1 MAIKI
6 QEPTLYL
13 RVDKKKKD
21 GKMPICIRFQRIDK
35 KEPKFSLGIGRTAY
49 IKF

>member
-13 RVDKKKKD
+13 RVDKRKKD
-21 GKMPICIRFQRIDK
+21 GRNAHI
-35 KEPKFSLGIGRTAY
+35 AY
-49 IKF
+49 GFRE